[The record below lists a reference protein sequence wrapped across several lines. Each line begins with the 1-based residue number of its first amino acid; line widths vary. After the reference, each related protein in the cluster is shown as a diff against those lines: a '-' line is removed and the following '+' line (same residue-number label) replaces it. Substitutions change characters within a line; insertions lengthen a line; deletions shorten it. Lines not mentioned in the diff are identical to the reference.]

1 MTPKQKQAIA
11 IYAVAALAFANA
23 VVGFL
28 VFMSVKH
35 GGDDNDGPLGI
46 AGDFLQFGTPLIISI
61 LVWYLHR

>member
-1 MTPKQKQAIA
+1 MTPKQKQAFA

-23 VVGFL
+23 VIAFVNY
-28 VFMSVKH
+28 S
-35 GGDDNDGPLGI
+35 GDDKDAGPLII